1 MFSKLLLFTHNN
13 KNGLLAPNQAT
24 HQTLPNR
31 PKAPQGKNRV
41 AHTQVDPISQEGSLI
56 PLIAVLLVVASLTMS
71 GLFHA
76 LGWT

>member
-1 MFSKLLLFTHNN
+1 MFSKFLLFTHND
-13 KNGLLAPNQAT
+13 KNGLLAPNQAA
-24 HQTLPNR
+24 HQARPNHA
-31 PKAPQGKNRV
+31 KALQGKNRV

-56 PLIAVLLVVASLTMS
+56 PLATVLLVVASLTMS